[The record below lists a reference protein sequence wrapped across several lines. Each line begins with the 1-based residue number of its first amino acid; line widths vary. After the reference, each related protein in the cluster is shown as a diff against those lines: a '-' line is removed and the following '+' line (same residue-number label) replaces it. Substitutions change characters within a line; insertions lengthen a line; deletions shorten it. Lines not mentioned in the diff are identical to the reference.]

1 MIPVIS
7 IIGQQEN
14 EVRSISSRLVEQL
27 RRQGYSV
34 ATVQAAAGDH
44 RHAPLPLKE
53 AGAEAWN
60 KEDKN
65 IRLVSDLMTMHIQEN
80 TTNICQLV
88 SRHFPDCD
96 IVIAEGFADDHHIP
110 KVALTSD
117 SCTVEH
123 FTRMNIK
130 RIIQAIPEKHAAG
143 VATSDLNKC
152 RELADFIEQRFLVK
166 TAKEQTILFINGKKI
181 ALNPFIQKILSGTV
195 LGLTDTLKKT
205 EGAKRIDLLIR
216 IGDEQEEAGQL
227 SQAGNRHR
235 RGSCSACTKLSSPG
249 PDRDRMS

>member
-14 EVRSISSRLVEQL
+14 DVRSISSRLVEQL

-34 ATVQAAAGDH
+34 ATVQAATGDH
-44 RHAPLPLKE
+44 RHASLVFKR
-53 AGAEAWN
+53 AGAEELN
-60 KEDKN
+60 KENKN

-88 SRHFPDCD
+88 SRHFPDSD
-96 IVIAEGFADDHHIP
+96 IVIAEGFATDHHIP

-117 SCTVEH
+117 SCPLEH

-130 RIIQAIPEKHAAG
+130 RIIQTIPEKHAAG

-152 RELADFIEQRFLVK
+152 RELADFIEQRFLVNN
-166 TAKEQTILFINGKKI
+166 AKEQTILFINGKKI
-181 ALNPFIQKILSGTV
+181 ALNSFIQQILSGTV
-195 LGLTDTLKKT
+195 LGFTDTLKKT

-216 IGDEQEEAGQL
+216 IGEEQEEAGRL
-227 SQAGNRHR
+227 SQDGNRH
-235 RGSCSACTKLSSPG
+235 GKDSCSACTRLSKPRAG
-249 PDRDRMS
+249 RDRQ